1 MTLINPNNASLLFLY
16 GTLDEIIEDDANR
29 ETIEFDRLLS
39 WADFYDTCSF
49 ETKKMFISQFIKSV
63 RVSRGYNIE
72 IDCRPSDAIALAV
85 RTGVPILADEKVLET
100 ASTPDFNGVEHDEK
114 ERDLERFHDFVSSLS
129 PEDFS
134 TSE

>member
-39 WADFYDTCSF
+39 WADFYDTCSL

-72 IDCRPSDAIALAV
+72 IEFNVSF
-85 RTGVPILADEKVLET
+85 DEFKNLK
-100 ASTPDFNGVEHDEK
+100 ASGNM
-114 ERDLERFHDFVSSLS
+114 SA
-129 PEDFS
+129 
-134 TSE
+134 

>member
-1 MTLINPNNASLLFLY
+1 MRS
-16 GTLDEIIEDDANR
+16 
-29 ETIEFDRLLS
+29 S
-39 WADFYDTCSF
+39 C
-49 ETKKMFISQFIKSV
+49 
-63 RVSRGYNIE
+63 
-72 IDCRPSDAIALAV
+72 CLAWM
-85 RTGVPILADEKVLET
+85 ADEKVLET